1 MPIWTFVDYVEASGR
16 NPFAEW
22 LAHDV
27 PPDAKTAINN
37 RFLQMAGSRRWPDK
51 WASAYEGYP
60 GIFEARIPWNGVQY
74 RPLFMYAVTV
84 RWQIILLNGATERG
98 GKLVP
103 RSAMDTASTRREA
116 IIRESTRVER
126 HKFD

>member
-22 LAHDV
+22 LAQRV

-37 RFLQMAGSRRWPDK
+37 RLLQMAGSRSWPGK
-51 WASAYEGYP
+51 WVSGYEGYT
-60 GIFEARIPWNGVQY
+60 GIFEARIPWNRVQY
-74 RPLFMYAVTV
+74 RPLFKYSITI
-84 RWQIILLNGATERG
+84 RWQIILLNGATEKG

-103 RSAMDTASTRREA
+103 RSAMDTASNRRQA
-116 IIRESTRVER
+116 IVLEPTRVER
-126 HKFD
+126 HRFD